1 MPKKLFKNK
10 HYNIPGHAHEL
21 TFSSYNIDFNGKNI
35 GLSLDNRFFW
45 DVS

>member
-1 MPKKLFKNK
+1 MKTPMPTGIKVLFLKEPS
-10 HYNIPGHAHEL
+10 H
-21 TFSSYNIDFNGKNI
+21 SYNIDFNGKNI